1 MEKTYLDREELIHNR
16 PVMRNPDQPGKEDYN
31 AGWNACVSTFIGIIK
46 EQPAADVAPVVH
58 GKWAHVGGDEWCC
71 SRCGYVVTTESR
83 HEEPRKKYCSDC
95 GARMDGEEGE
105 AGT

>member
-1 MEKTYLDREELIHNR
+1 MAKIYLDRSEVL
-16 PVMRNPDQPGKEDYN
+16 KK
-31 AGWNACVSTFIGIIK
+31 IGYVARSWGIFEGVREKLADTIK
-46 EQPAADVAPVVH
+46 AIPAADVAPVVH

-83 HEEPRKKYCSDC
+83 DEEPRKKYCSDC

-105 AGT
+105 AGA